1 MEARGINNSICRVSL
16 IKDSGDR
23 ATVCSLP
30 YLGMPH
36 SEKLVLVVETIKKKD
51 EII

>member
-1 MEARGINNSICRVSL
+1 MEARGVNNSICRVSL

-23 ATVCSLP
+23 ATVSSLP

-36 SEKLVLVVETIKKKD
+36 SEKLVLVVETIKKKTK
-51 EII
+51 